1 MANVERLT
9 KRVKGMEEW
18 IAANGSGPTL
28 DNMNYLITSLHNTTE
43 YAQNRDKQFESLR
56 RLQHEFFADKDMTDE
71 WNVFLKEKENAAQ
84 KEQTEEESVQEEEE

>member
-1 MANVERLT
+1 
-9 KRVKGMEEW
+9 MEEW

-56 RLQHEFFADKDMTDE
+56 RLQHEFFETKDMTDE
-71 WNVFLKEKENAAQ
+71 WNGFLKEKENVVQ
-84 KEQTEEESVQEEEE
+84 EEQQAEEESVQEEE